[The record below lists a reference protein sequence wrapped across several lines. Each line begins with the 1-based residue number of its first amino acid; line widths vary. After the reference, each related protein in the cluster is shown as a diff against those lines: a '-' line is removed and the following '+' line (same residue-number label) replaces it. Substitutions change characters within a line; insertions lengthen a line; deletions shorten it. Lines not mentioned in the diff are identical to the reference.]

1 MKRLTAMLLS
11 LLMVLTLCV
20 PAMATDYNYNYLAL
34 GDSIPHN
41 MKNEY
46 LPPNQDLRYPAL
58 VQASLTDVSAT
69 LTNLSKPGIRT
80 AEMRILLE
88 DDYEGDDFTEN
99 FLEGYARTVP
109 VTKGLLMSSEWRTM
123 YRDAIREA
131 DLISIELGNNDLMGN
146 VFYMFSS
153 GKLDLGSFTDLF
165 SGGQLKLSSLAE
177 LLKLLNK
184 VATVTTSLIKSIAK
198 YELTFRENWDCII
211 RDIRKL
217 NPTATIVVVGFY
229 NPFNAYTE
237 MLGNYAN
244 LLDLVGAPIDKLD
257 NYVKSES
264 PYRRE
269 YLYADISGI
278 SSTEDAFANS
288 SDGSIAFHPG
298 PIGHQ
303 YIAQQILNVLAAN
316 GQPCGHEA
324 GAPKNNFRFFAF
336 GYTGDTYCKH
346 CGMLLDR
353 GTFTSL
359 TGKTFV
365 LSKTIELDIYSS
377 VVAKVTSAISNLL
390 RLTR

>member
-1 MKRLTAMLLS
+1 MKRITALLLS
-11 LLMVLTLCV
+11 LLMVLTLCTT
-20 PAMATDYNYNYLAL
+20 AFAKSSDYHYVAL
-34 GDSIPHN
+34 GDSVPHN
-41 MKNEY
+41 MRDEY

-58 VQASLTDVSAT
+58 VRESLPDVNAT

-88 DDYEGDDFTEN
+88 DNYEGDDFTEN
-99 FLEGYARTVP
+99 FLEGYASTVP
-109 VTKGLLMSSEWRTM
+109 VTKELLMSNEWRTM

-146 VFYMFSS
+146 ISYLLSS
-153 GKLDLGSFTDLF
+153 GKLDFGFLADLF
-165 SGGQLKLSSLAE
+165 SDGQFKLSSPAE

-184 VATVTTSLIKSIAK
+184 TTSIVTSLLKSIAG

-217 NPTATIVVVGFY
+217 NPATTIVVLGFY
-229 NPFNAYTE
+229 NPLNAYAE
-237 MLGNYAN
+237 MLGDYAK

-264 PYRRE
+264 PYKNE

-278 SSTEDAFANS
+278 SGVEDAFANS
-288 SDGSIAFHPG
+288 SDGNFAFHPG

-303 YIAQQILNVLAAN
+303 YIAQQILNVLEAN
-316 GQPCGHEA
+316 GQPCIHEA
-324 GAPKNNFRFFAF
+324 GTPEHYFQFFLL

-346 CGMLLDR
+346 CGMLLSH

-359 TGKTFV
+359 SGKTFE
-365 LSKTIELDIYSS
+365 LPKTIESDIYSA
-377 VVAKVTSAISNLL
+377 VAVKVNNAISNLL